1 MRFRL
6 LRCVAVLLMLVFCV
20 GIQACSS
27 SSVEQPLDR
36 EPGPF
41 DAQLDL
47 IERPQEVGAQLWQ
60 VMKEAMADRLGA
72 AGAEQ
77 AQPHVPEDPRSCFG
91 PHFQNYYSGQV
102 QVAWY
107 SDLSG
112 DYTRDGRVDLDDFA
126 LWAENYGLSEP
137 RRSVGTADWPD
148 GSNDGRISFD
158 DLAAIAGS
166 YLARIDGFVLEEYS
180 LAGTEAAWQP
190 LEEYEREKQSS
201 AARPVL
207 VLEDLVAGR
216 AYRVRPFADLTG
228 GRAWGP
234 ASEEFT
240 LPEEAAPQ
248 GLTASR
254 GTYSDR
260 IELRWYTTYW
270 PDFSGSNPGSPDDFR
285 IYRGTTPEGPWE
297 AIFDTEWGASSYSDS
312 DSLVPGQH
320 YWYRISAV
328 LYDGETEPSR
338 PAEGWTSQVPAAPQG
353 VQATDG
359 THGKRVTVSWEPV
372 PAAQEYRVYRDYW
385 DNQVAAVTD
394 GASWDD
400 TTLTDQ
406 QSHPYWVAAV
416 NSYGLGQF
424 SAADTGFLALGGVK
438 GGYGGWLSP
447 TGGPTNQNRSAH
459 PGPVA
464 PDALWSLDFG
474 LTAEPPIVA
483 RDGSLVV
490 HYGELACIEP
500 DSSLRWSQ
508 DLPGW
513 RSTDPAIDV
522 DGYIYCASYDY
533 NTEYAE
539 IRKVRPA
546 DGAAVWT
553 RQTEAPC
560 RLLAPGYGGR
570 LYAEIQRDDYGGE
583 VALQALDESAQL
595 LWELDSLKRSNPH
608 QSYSRPAVS
617 ADNSLY
623 LVAGT
628 EGYTF
633 ELLAIDANGQIRWR
647 RQAECSYPEMHVG
660 EVSPMLLDNGN
671 IVVGWNGPFVADT
684 PSSCPAM
691 VACYSPGGDL
701 LWTYETDR
709 DEIKCLAQAPGGR
722 IYAVAD
728 YVVLCSLGSAQQAR
742 QASRTYDTWL
752 YALEPDGA
760 LAWKYGLRYYWGDAA
775 VDADGVVYVVSG
787 FLELHAI
794 KPDGELLWATPI
806 EYCENEHAV
815 LGPNRRLYL
824 MMNWGE
830 LVALGPQ

>member
-1 MRFRL
+1 MKTSEKPWDGRFAEKTDRRVEAFTASIDTDRRLYVQDIEGSIAHCRTLAKAEVITEDEATTLIQGLGQIRREIDHGTFYFDDSLEDIHMHIEARL
-6 LRCVAVLLMLVFCV
+6 LQVSGKVAQKLHTARSRNDQVALDVRMYLRQETRQLIKGLAMLKKALVDLAETHIETVL
-20 GIQACSS
+20 
-27 SSVEQPLDR
+27 
-36 EPGPF
+36 PGYTHL
-41 DAQLDL
+41 QH
-47 IERPQEVGAQLWQ
+47 
-60 VMKEAMADRLGA
+60 
-72 AGAEQ
+72 
-77 AQPHVPEDPRSCFG
+77 AQPVLFSH
-91 PHFQNYYSGQV
+91 HLMAYYEMFK
-102 QVAWY
+102 
-107 SDLSG
+107 
-112 DYTRDGRVDLDDFA
+112 RDGERLEDA
-126 LWAENYGLSEP
+126 LM
-137 RRSVGTADWPD
+137 
-148 GSNDGRISFD
+148 
-158 DLAAIAGS
+158 
-166 YLARIDGFVLEEYS
+166 RIDVMPLGCAA
-180 LAGTEAAWQP
+180 LAGTTYPIDRGYTAELLDFPAVSENSLDGVSDRDFVIEFIAAAAICMMHFSR
-190 LEEYEREKQSS
+190 LSEEMVLWSS
-201 AARPVL
+201 AEFGFVELPDAFATGSSIMPQKKNPDVPEL
-207 VLEDLVAGR
+207 VRGR
-216 AYRVRPFADLTG
+216 TG
-228 GRAWGP
+228 GVFGDLMAVMTMMK
-234 ASEEFT
+234 A
-240 LPEEAAPQ
+240 LPLAYNRDMQEDKAPLFRTVDVL
-248 GLTASR
+248 GACIDIYVRMLPKIRVNA
-254 GTYSDR
+254 DR
-260 IELRWYTTYW
+260 MR
-270 PDFSGSNPGSPDDFR
+270 
-285 IYRGTTPEGPWE
+285 
-297 AIFDTEWGASSYSDS
+297 
-312 DSLVPGQH
+312 
-320 YWYRISAV
+320 
-328 LYDGETEPSR
+328 
-338 PAEGWTSQVPAAPQG
+338 
-353 VQATDG
+353 
-359 THGKRVTVSWEPV
+359 
-372 PAAQEYRVYRDYW
+372 
-385 DNQVAAVTD
+385 
-394 GASWDD
+394 
-400 TTLTDQ
+400 
-406 QSHPYWVAAV
+406 
-416 NSYGLGQF
+416 

-633 ELLAIDANGQIRWR
+633 ELLAIDAAGQIRWR